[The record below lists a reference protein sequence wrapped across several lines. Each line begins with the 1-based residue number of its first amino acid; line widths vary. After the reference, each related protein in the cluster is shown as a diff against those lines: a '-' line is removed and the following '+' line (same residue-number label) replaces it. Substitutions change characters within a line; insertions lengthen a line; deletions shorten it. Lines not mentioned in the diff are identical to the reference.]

1 MRSNSQNAAAW
12 RQASGI
18 VGRSIQTTLKGV
30 EREVSSRAYRASNH
44 LRNASLFV
52 LRGQRGGRRY
62 RVSGTRQSY
71 QASAPG
77 ESPANRTGIFR
88 LSWRTRVR
96 VEKQGNKFRAISSI
110 ESGLRVGKWNLGE
123 LLEGGTRRMKPRPY
137 KQAVRDRA
145 MPELRELY
153 RAPYRV

>member
-1 MRSNSQNAAAW
+1 MRPNSRNAAA
-12 RQASGI
+12 GI
-18 VGRSIQTTLKGV
+18 IGSAIKAAVRDI
-30 EREVSSRAYRASNH
+30 EREVKSRSYRASNH
-44 LRNASLFV
+44 LRTASLFV

-62 RVSGTRQSY
+62 RVPGTRQSY

-96 VEKQGNKFRAISSI
+96 VERQGNKFRAIASI

-145 MPELRELY
+145 MPEIEALY
-153 RAPYRV
+153 RGDFNSRME